1 MADDKKNDNGTGP
14 VDDEKKNLDG
24 GAQSTPT
31 PPAKEDL
38 GFPAETPV
46 AEMTAEQQV
55 AYWRHQARKH
65 EKRSKERSDYDE
77 VKAELDQLK
86 QAQMTES
93 ERAIEDA
100 RKEGEQTA
108 AQKYTAKIA
117 KATLHG
123 ALATLGFQAD
133 EIEDKL
139 SYVDLTKFVTDNG
152 EVDSDTVQRYLD
164 DIAPKQDDGSWP
176 DIGQG
181 NRGNG
186 NNNKRLGGSVEAGRE
201 LRRERQKERTS

>member
-14 VDDEKKNLDG
+14 VDEKKKGDE

-31 PPAKEDL
+31 PPANDDL

-55 AYWRHQARKH
+55 AYWKHQARKH
-65 EKRSKERSDYDE
+65 EKRAKDRSDYDE

-86 QAQMTES
+86 QEQMTEA
-93 ERAIEDA
+93 EKAVQEA
-100 RKEGEQTA
+100 RKEGEEA
-108 AQKYTAKIA
+108 AAEKWSTKMARA
-117 KATLHG
+117 ALSG
-123 ALATLGFQAD
+123 ALAGRGFQPD

-139 SYVDLTKFVTDNG
+139 SYVDFTKFVDDNG
-152 EVDSDTVQRYLD
+152 EVDSDTVQRYLN
-164 DIAPKQDDGSWP
+164 DIAPQQDDNGSWP

-181 NRGNG
+181 SRGDTR
-186 NNNKRLGGSVEAGRE
+186 NKRTGGSVDAGRQ
-201 LRRERQKERTS
+201 LRRERQKQRNAS